1 MVTTSSKAP
10 MIDTFGFNSEW
21 CRSCRILLF
30 WQFSYSTSRMKAEG
44 IFLLTRKG
52 GGTRRGGLEAVGVV
66 GSRANAGSSGSSSS
80 MRAFDPDIVDV
91 AERVVQAHVV
101 KKHSLSQ
108 PLCQSWPSFSSTP
121 PPRTRA
127 FALRP
132 LRSMG
137 VGSAPGAR
145 CRLPLPRRA
154 TLPLPQPPPP
164 PPPPPHDDPKA
175 FVRPC
180 VGPSG
185 PCLRACLAACTI
197 TTDPFSR

>member
-1 MVTTSSKAP
+1 
-10 MIDTFGFNSEW
+10 
-21 CRSCRILLF
+21 
-30 WQFSYSTSRMKAEG
+30 MKAEG

-66 GSRANAGSSGSSSS
+66 GSRANAGSSGSSS

-127 FALRP
+127 FAFAAP
-132 LRSMG
+132 S
-137 VGSAPGAR
+137 VDGSR
-145 CRLPLPRRA
+145 
-154 TLPLPQPPPP
+154 
-164 PPPPPHDDPKA
+164 
-175 FVRPC
+175 
-180 VGPSG
+180 
-185 PCLRACLAACTI
+185 
-197 TTDPFSR
+197 